1 MFALQLCLLSLGAF
15 SSKFWIY
22 RRSNRGKLDDFG
34 DVAPRHRGRALE
46 RPRAHAPPRGVLS
59 PRRPGPLASSPHP
72 EAPHPSPTPMC
83 RPPPSGLAPSHTPR
97 RAEPA
102 PWLSAPPAD
111 QAPHTP
117 RGGRCHTCF
126 SKENQVQTYMH
137 ARIKFHAYSD
147 I

>member
-83 RPPPSGLAPSHTPR
+83 RPPPSGLAPSATRHVALSRPRDCLRRQPTKRRTHT
-97 RAEPA
+97 AVA
-102 PWLSAPPAD
+102 GV
-111 QAPHTP
+111 TP
-117 RGGRCHTCF
+117 VFPKKTKCKPIC
-126 SKENQVQTYMH
+126 MP
-137 ARIKFHAYSD
+137 
-147 I
+147 